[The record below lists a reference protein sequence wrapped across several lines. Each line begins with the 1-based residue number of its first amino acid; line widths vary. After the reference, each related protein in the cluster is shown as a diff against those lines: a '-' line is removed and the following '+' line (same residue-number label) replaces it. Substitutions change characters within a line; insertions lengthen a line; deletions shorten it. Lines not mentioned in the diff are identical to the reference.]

1 MAKLQ
6 IKLNC
11 WLAKF
16 SKISNYMYD
25 NLTVVIFASQ
35 LLIES
40 MLLAMSRIESRW
52 HFVVV
57 IIVWDYVST
66 T

>member
-1 MAKLQ
+1 
-6 IKLNC
+6 
-11 WLAKF
+11 LAKF